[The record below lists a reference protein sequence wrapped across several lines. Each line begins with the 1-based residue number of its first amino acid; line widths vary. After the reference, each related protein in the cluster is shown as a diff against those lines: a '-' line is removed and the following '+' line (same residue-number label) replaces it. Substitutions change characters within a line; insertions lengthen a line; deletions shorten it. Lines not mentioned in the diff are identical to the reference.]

1 MSWLRI
7 TILNLKIFSADKA
20 AVFWLVLM
28 PLIFVYVFGMA
39 FRPRENTTTSIS
51 IADYDGGR
59 LAKILVDELEAP
71 GFFIER
77 LKPDDRDNI
86 ENKWRTL
93 VIPKGF
99 TDEVLAGNEL
109 ELYFVVQNEGM
120 NNTYDLA
127 AAVHLVETLGRL
139 IPGMVR
145 VQLIDNLANGYD
157 AWGDLEAELDREM
170 PLSVEVRSASNVDVT
185 PLGFAFTSVSYLI
198 LFVLINTLIFGGVT
212 LAEERTGGQL
222 RRLAISP
229 ASRTQILFGM
239 IMARWILGM
248 LQVLVL
254 IGATYYLFSVNWGRN
269 PVGLILM
276 TMVFTF
282 SCAAMGILIGS
293 WVSRSEQAILIG
305 VVGGNLMG
313 GLGGCWWPKEMMP
326 EGMRMVGF
334 FFPTGWAVQGM
345 HKVVSWGKATSA
357 VMPELFVI
365 LLFGVVSL
373 AIAVRILKWE

>member
-39 FRPRENTTTSIS
+39 FRPRENTTTGIS

-59 LAKILVDELEAP
+59 LAKVLVDELEAP
-71 GFFIER
+71 GFFIHK
-77 LKPDDRDNI
+77 LKPEDRDNV
-86 ENKWRTL
+86 ENLWRTV

-99 TDEVLAGNEL
+99 TQEVLAGNEM

-157 AWGDLEAELDREM
+157 AWGDLEAELEREL

-185 PLGFAFTSVSYLI
+185 PLGFAFTSVNYLI

-254 IGATYYLFSVNWGRN
+254 IGATYYLFSVHWGRN

-293 WVSRSEQAILIG
+293 WVSRSEQAILLG
-305 VVGGNLMG
+305 VVGGNIMG

-345 HKVVSWGKATSA
+345 HKVVSWGKATSTI
-357 VMPELFVI
+357 MPEIFVI